1 MQINGIGS
9 SHSDM
14 HHVTDC
20 IHSTQKHLDGK
31 VGGASAGAANSN
43 MTQTIPVA
51 SDQTGEPFS
60 LSSWLQNALSG
71 ARRLFGRIWGS
82 NADTLSGETV
92 AEAGTT
98 VLADMQ
104 TQEAATL
111 QESVMRQEQAL
122 DISNGLQSTM
132 QHDADSNSAQEQKSV
147 HILHASQVEAAS
159 AVVQPSQNYNNN
171 PYFTTVTEAV
181 TTKQNVWQKL
191 KVQFHNLTGFL
202 TKRFSFGNSSSFHT
216 GQERSKED
224 LRRHSRYREDDMEID
239 CILTD
244 DSYLLDSYNEKG
256 EYSKL

>member
-1 MQINGIGS
+1 MQINGIGN

-14 HHVTDC
+14 HHVTNC

-43 MTQTIPVA
+43 MTQTISVT
-51 SDQTGEPFS
+51 SDQTGEGFS

-82 NADTLSGETV
+82 SSDTLTGETV
-92 AEAGTT
+92 AN
-98 VLADMQ
+98 Q
-104 TQEAATL
+104 
-111 QESVMRQEQAL
+111 
-122 DISNGLQSTM
+122 
-132 QHDADSNSAQEQKSV
+132 NSAQTQNATHTV
-147 HILHASQVEAAS
+147 HASQIEAAS

-171 PYFTTVTEAV
+171 PYFTTVADTV

-202 TKRFSFGNSSSFHT
+202 AKHFSFGNNSSFHT
-216 GQERSKED
+216 GQERPKED

-256 EYSKL
+256 EYSKLSGSKF

>member
-14 HHVTDC
+14 HHVTNC

-43 MTQTIPVA
+43 MTQTISVT
-51 SDQTGEPFS
+51 SDQTGESFS

-82 NADTLSGETV
+82 SSDTLTGETV
-92 AEAGTT
+92 AN
-98 VLADMQ
+98 Q
-104 TQEAATL
+104 
-111 QESVMRQEQAL
+111 
-122 DISNGLQSTM
+122 
-132 QHDADSNSAQEQKSV
+132 NSAQTQNSA
-147 HILHASQVEAAS
+147 HTLHASQIEAAS

-171 PYFTTVTEAV
+171 PYFTTVADTV
-181 TTKQNVWQKL
+181 PTKQNVWQKL
-191 KVQFHNLTGFL
+191 KVQFHNITGFL

-216 GQERSKED
+216 GQERPKED

-239 CILTD
+239 CVLTD
-244 DSYLLDSYNEKG
+244 DSYLMDSYNKKG
-256 EYSKL
+256 EYSKLSGSKF

>member
-14 HHVTDC
+14 HHVTNC

-31 VGGASAGAANSN
+31 VGGASVGAANAN
-43 MTQTIPVA
+43 MTQTIPA
-51 SDQTGEPFS
+51 TSDQTGGSFS

-82 NADTLSGETV
+82 SSDTLTGETV
-92 AEAGTT
+92 AN
-98 VLADMQ
+98 Q
-104 TQEAATL
+104 
-111 QESVMRQEQAL
+111 
-122 DISNGLQSTM
+122 
-132 QHDADSNSAQEQKSV
+132 NSAQTQNSA
-147 HILHASQVEAAS
+147 HTLHASQIEAAS

-171 PYFTTVTEAV
+171 PYFTTVADTV

-191 KVQFHNLTGFL
+191 KVQFHNITGFL

-216 GQERSKED
+216 GQERPKED

-239 CILTD
+239 CVLTD
-244 DSYLLDSYNEKG
+244 DSYLMDSYNKKG
-256 EYSKL
+256 EYSKLSGSKF

>member
-14 HHVTDC
+14 HHVTNC

-31 VGGASAGAANSN
+31 LGGASAGAANSN
-43 MTQTIPVA
+43 MTQTISVT

-82 NADTLSGETV
+82 SSDTLTGETV
-92 AEAGTT
+92 AN
-98 VLADMQ
+98 Q
-104 TQEAATL
+104 
-111 QESVMRQEQAL
+111 
-122 DISNGLQSTM
+122 
-132 QHDADSNSAQEQKSV
+132 NSAQTQNSA
-147 HILHASQVEAAS
+147 HTLHASQIEAAS

-171 PYFTTVTEAV
+171 PYFTTVADTV
-181 TTKQNVWQKL
+181 PTKQNVWQKL
-191 KVQFHNLTGFL
+191 KVQFHNITGFL

-216 GQERSKED
+216 GQERPKED

-239 CILTD
+239 CVLTD
-244 DSYLLDSYNEKG
+244 DSYLMDSYNKKG
-256 EYSKL
+256 EYSKLSGSKF